1 MLSINHCD
9 QFSCEIMY
17 KRVTDVATSAHRI
30 RYENYYIKLYFL
42 KALNRK
48 IL

>member
-1 MLSINHCD
+1 MIFKIIDHR
-9 QFSCEIMY
+9 CEIVY
-17 KRVTDVATSAHRI
+17 ERVADVVTSAYKV